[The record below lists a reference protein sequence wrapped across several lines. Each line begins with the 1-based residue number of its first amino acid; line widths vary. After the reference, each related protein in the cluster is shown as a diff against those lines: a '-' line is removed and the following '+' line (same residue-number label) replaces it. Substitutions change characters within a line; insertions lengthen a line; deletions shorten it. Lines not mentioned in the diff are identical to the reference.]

1 MSDEIV
7 AGSVAGLDDGPPTVV
22 ELIDVSK
29 TYTGGVEALRHV
41 NLRITSGESVA
52 IVGPSGSG
60 KSTLLQVL
68 GCLDRATSGT
78 VILSDQD
85 VSKLGDRK
93 LSLIRGSM
101 IGFVFQQFHLV
112 ETMSA
117 LDNVALPLLYQ
128 GVSRAVRRRRAID
141 CLERVG
147 LAHRANH
154 RPSRLSG
161 GERQR
166 AAIARALVTEPAM
179 LLADEP
185 TGNLDRRT
193 GLEIVDLFHS
203 LHDDG
208 STIVIITH
216 DQQLAAGFARQEEVL
231 DGQLMS
237 SAVLV

>member
-1 MSDEIV
+1 M
-7 AGSVAGLDDGPPTVV
+7 
-22 ELIDVSK
+22 
-29 TYTGGVEALRHV
+29 
-41 NLRITSGESVA
+41 
-52 IVGPSGSG
+52 
-60 KSTLLQVL
+60 
-68 GCLDRATSGT
+68 
-78 VILSDQD
+78 
-85 VSKLGDRK
+85 LGDRK
-93 LSLIRGSM
+93 LSAIRGSM

-128 GVSRAVRRRRAID
+128 GVGRVQRRRRAAE

-147 LAHRANH
+147 LAHRGGH

-193 GLEIVDLFHS
+193 GTEIVDLFHS
-203 LHDDG
+203 LHEDG
-208 STIVIITH
+208 ATVVVITH
-216 DQQLAAGFARQEEVL
+216 DQQIAARFPRREEVL
-231 DGQLMS
+231 DGQLVTSLHQSLPAESMAGVS
-237 SAVLV
+237 

>member
-1 MSDEIV
+1 MS
-7 AGSVAGLDDGPPTVV
+7 VV
-22 ELIDVSK
+22 ELVDVCK
-29 TYTGGVEALRHV
+29 TYPGGVEALRDV
-41 NLRITSGESVA
+41 NLRIDAGESLA

-68 GCLDRATSGT
+68 GCLDRATSGSVT
-78 VILSDQD
+78 LSDHD
-85 VSKLGDRK
+85 VSILGDRK

-112 ETMSA
+112 ETMTA

-128 GVSRAVRRRRAID
+128 GVPRSARRRRAAE

-147 LAHRANH
+147 LAHRAGH

-193 GLEIVDLFHS
+193 GGEIVDLFHS
-203 LHDDG
+203 LHRDG
-208 STIVIITH
+208 ATVVVITH
-216 DQQLAAGFARQEEVL
+216 DQQVAAGFSRREEVL
-231 DGQLMS
+231 DGRLMS
-237 SAVLV
+237 AVAS

>member
-1 MSDEIV
+1 MN
-7 AGSVAGLDDGPPTVV
+7 VV
-22 ELIDVSK
+22 ELVDVCK
-29 TYTGGVEALRHV
+29 TYPGGVEALRGV
-41 NLRITSGESVA
+41 NLRIEAGESVA

-68 GCLDRATSGT
+68 GCLDRATSGR
-78 VILSDQD
+78 VVLSDHD
-85 VSKLGDRK
+85 VSMLGDRK
-93 LSLIRGSM
+93 LSEIRGSM

-128 GVSRAVRRRRAID
+128 GVPRTARRRRAIE

-147 LAHRANH
+147 LNHRASH

-193 GLEIVDLFHS
+193 GAEIVDLFHS
-203 LHDDG
+203 LHRDG
-208 STIVIITH
+208 STVVVITH
-216 DQQLAAGFARQEEVL
+216 DQQVAEGFPRREEVL
-231 DGQLMS
+231 DGQLVSLAVQSVPAQS
-237 SAVLV
+237 SAAHL

>member
-1 MSDEIV
+1 MPIV
-7 AGSVAGLDDGPPTVV
+7 TPDRAGTVV
-22 ELIDVSK
+22 ELTDVHK
-29 TYTGGVEALRHV
+29 TYPGGVEALRGV
-41 NLRITSGESVA
+41 NLRITSGESLA

-78 VILSDQD
+78 VVLADHD
-85 VSKLGDRK
+85 VSRLGDRK
-93 LSLIRGSM
+93 LSSIRGSM

-128 GVSRAVRRRRAID
+128 GVGRTARRRCAVE

-147 LAHRANH
+147 LAHRSDH

-166 AAIARALVTEPAM
+166 VAIARALVTEPAM

-193 GLEIVDLFHS
+193 GIEIVELFHS
-203 LHDDG
+203 LHRDG
-208 STIVIITH
+208 STVVVITH
-216 DQQLAAGFARQEEVL
+216 DQQLAAGFPRREEVL
-231 DGQLMS
+231 DGQLI
-237 SAVLV
+237 SAAVAA

>member
-1 MSDEIV
+1 V
-7 AGSVAGLDDGPPTVV
+7 NVV
-22 ELIDVSK
+22 ELVDVCK
-29 TYTGGVEALRHV
+29 TYPGGVEALRSV
-41 NLRITSGESVA
+41 NLRIEAGESVA

-68 GCLDRATSGT
+68 GCLDRATSGK
-78 VILSDQD
+78 VVLAEHD
-85 VSKLGDRK
+85 VSVLGDRK
-93 LSLIRGSM
+93 LSEIRGSM

-128 GVSRAVRRRRAID
+128 GVARSVRRSRAIE

-147 LAHRANH
+147 LSHRAGH

-193 GLEIVDLFHS
+193 GGEIVELFHS
-203 LHDDG
+203 LNGDG
-208 STIVIITH
+208 STVVIITH
-216 DQQLAAGFARQEEVL
+216 DQQLAEGFGRREEVL
-231 DGQLMS
+231 DGQLVAS
-237 SAVLV
+237 LVASGASA

>member
-1 MSDEIV
+1 
-7 AGSVAGLDDGPPTVV
+7 V
-22 ELIDVSK
+22 ELVDVGK
-29 TYTGGVEALRHV
+29 IYPGGVEALRGV
-41 NLRITSGESVA
+41 NLRIERGESVA

-78 VILSDQD
+78 VVLSGHD
-85 VSKLGDRK
+85 VSALGDRA
-93 LSLIRGSM
+93 LSAIRGST

-128 GVSRAVRRRRAID
+128 GVSKPSRRRRAEE
-141 CLERVG
+141 CLHRVG
-147 LAHRANH
+147 LAHRGDH

-166 AAIARALVTEPAM
+166 AAIARALVTAPAM

-193 GLEIVDLFHS
+193 GAEIVELFHS
-203 LHDDG
+203 LHAEG
-208 STIVIITH
+208 STVVVITH
-216 DQQLAAGFARQEEVL
+216 DHDVAARFARREEVL

-237 SAVLV
+237 GLVLQ

>member
-1 MSDEIV
+1 VS
-7 AGSVAGLDDGPPTVV
+7 VV
-22 ELIDVSK
+22 ELVDVCK
-29 TYTGGVEALRHV
+29 TYPGGVEALRSV
-41 NLRITSGESVA
+41 NLRIEAGESMA

-68 GCLDRATSGT
+68 GCLDRATSGR
-78 VILSDQD
+78 VVLSDHD
-85 VSKLGDRK
+85 VSTLGDRK
-93 LSLIRGSM
+93 LSEIRGSM

-117 LDNVALPLLYQ
+117 LDNVALPLVYQ
-128 GVSRAVRRRRAID
+128 GVSRTSRRRRAIE

-147 LAHRANH
+147 LGNRAAH

-193 GLEIVDLFHS
+193 GAEIVELFHS
-203 LHDDG
+203 LHRDG
-208 STIVIITH
+208 STVVVITH
-216 DQQLAAGFARQEEVL
+216 DQQLAQGFPRREEVL

-237 SAVLV
+237 MGVLS

>member
-1 MSDEIV
+1 V
-7 AGSVAGLDDGPPTVV
+7 NVV
-22 ELIDVSK
+22 ELVDVCK
-29 TYTGGVEALRHV
+29 TYPGGVEALRGV
-41 NLRITSGESVA
+41 NLRIEAGESLA

-68 GCLDRATSGT
+68 GCLDRATSGR
-78 VILSDQD
+78 VVLSDQD
-85 VSKLGDRK
+85 VSTLGDRR
-93 LSLIRGSM
+93 LSVIRGSM

-117 LDNVALPLLYQ
+117 LDNVALPLVYQ
-128 GVSRAVRRRRAID
+128 GVSRTSRRRRAIE

-147 LAHRANH
+147 LGNRAAH

-193 GLEIVDLFHS
+193 GAEIVELFHS
-203 LHDDG
+203 LHRDG
-208 STIVIITH
+208 STVVVITH
-216 DQQLAAGFARQEEVL
+216 DQQLAQGFPRREEVL

-237 SAVLV
+237 MGVLS

>member
-1 MSDEIV
+1 MS
-7 AGSVAGLDDGPPTVV
+7 GPASVV
-22 ELIDVSK
+22 ELVDVCK
-29 TYTGGVEALRHV
+29 TYTGGVEALRNV
-41 NLRITSGESVA
+41 NLRIDAGESLA

-68 GCLDRATSGT
+68 GCLDRATSGR
-78 VILSDQD
+78 VVLAGHD
-85 VSKLGDRK
+85 VSKLGDRR
-93 LSLIRGSM
+93 LSAIRRSM

-128 GVSRAVRRRRAID
+128 GAGKGARRRRAIE
-141 CLERVG
+141 CLDRVG
-147 LAHRANH
+147 LAHRASH

-193 GLEIVDLFHS
+193 GIEIVELFHS
-203 LHDDG
+203 LRADG
-208 STIVIITH
+208 ATVAVITH
-216 DQQLAAGFARQEEVL
+216 DHQVAAQFPRREEVL
-231 DGQLMS
+231 DGQLTS
-237 SAVLV
+237 SLVLT

>member
-1 MSDEIV
+1 MS
-7 AGSVAGLDDGPPTVV
+7 VV
-22 ELIDVSK
+22 ELVDVCK
-29 TYTGGVEALRHV
+29 TYAGGVEALRGV
-41 NLRITSGESVA
+41 NLRIEAGESLA

-68 GCLDRATSGT
+68 GCLDRATSGR
-78 VILSDQD
+78 VVLADQD
-85 VSKLGDRK
+85 VSRLGDRK
-93 LSLIRGSM
+93 LSSIRGSM

-128 GVSRAVRRRRAID
+128 GVGKVARRRRATD

-147 LAHRANH
+147 LAHRAAH

-193 GLEIVDLFHS
+193 GVEIVDLFHS
-203 LHDDG
+203 LHADG
-208 STIVIITH
+208 ATVVVITH
-216 DQQLAAGFARQEEVL
+216 DQQVAAGFPRREEVL
-231 DGQLMS
+231 DGQLTS
-237 SAVLV
+237 SLTAELTGAWA

>member
-1 MSDEIV
+1 MSAEIV
-7 AGSVAGLDDGPPTVV
+7 AGSVAGLDDGPPAVV

-29 TYTGGVEALRHV
+29 TYAGGVEALRNV
-41 NLRITSGESVA
+41 DLRITSGESVA

-78 VILSDQD
+78 VILSGQD

-128 GVSRAVRRRRAID
+128 GIPRTSRRRRAIE

-193 GLEIVDLFHS
+193 GMEIVDLFHS
-203 LHDDG
+203 LHRDG
-208 STIVIITH
+208 STVVIITH

-231 DGQLMS
+231 DGQLL
-237 SAVLV
+237 SAVPA

>member
-1 MSDEIV
+1 V
-7 AGSVAGLDDGPPTVV
+7 NVV
-22 ELIDVSK
+22 ELVDVCK
-29 TYTGGVEALRHV
+29 TYSGGVEALRGV
-41 NLRITSGESVA
+41 NLRIEVGESLA

-68 GCLDRATSGT
+68 GCLDRATSGK
-78 VILSDQD
+78 VVLSDHD
-85 VSKLGDRK
+85 VSRLGDRK
-93 LSLIRGSM
+93 LSAIRGSM

-128 GVSRAVRRRRAID
+128 GVGRSARRRRAAA
-141 CLERVG
+141 CLDRVG
-147 LAHRANH
+147 LGHRGSH

-193 GLEIVDLFHS
+193 GAEIVDLFHS
-203 LHDDG
+203 LHSEG
-208 STIVIITH
+208 STVVVITH
-216 DQQLAAGFARQEEVL
+216 DQQVAASFPRREEVL
-231 DGQLMS
+231 DGQLVS
-237 SAVLV
+237 SASLAELVGVLS

>member
-1 MSDEIV
+1 V
-7 AGSVAGLDDGPPTVV
+7 LAGY
-22 ELIDVSK
+22 DVS
-29 TYTGGVEALRHV
+29 T
-41 NLRITSGESVA
+41 
-52 IVGPSGSG
+52 
-60 KSTLLQVL
+60 
-68 GCLDRATSGT
+68 
-78 VILSDQD
+78 
-85 VSKLGDRK
+85 LGDRR
-93 LSLIRGSM
+93 LSAIRGSM

-128 GVSRAVRRRRAID
+128 GVGRGARRRRATE

-147 LAHRANH
+147 LAHRASH

-193 GLEIVDLFHS
+193 GVEIVELFHS
-203 LHDDG
+203 LHSDG
-208 STIVIITH
+208 ATVVVITH
-216 DQQLAAGFARQEEVL
+216 DQQVAARFPRREEVL
-231 DGQLMS
+231 DGQLTS
-237 SAVLV
+237 SLVPA

>member
-1 MSDEIV
+1 VS
-7 AGSVAGLDDGPPTVV
+7 VV
-22 ELIDVSK
+22 ELVDVCK
-29 TYTGGVEALRHV
+29 TYPGGVEALRSV
-41 NLRITSGESVA
+41 NLRIEAGESMA

-68 GCLDRATSGT
+68 GCLDRATSGR
-78 VILSDQD
+78 VVLSDHD
-85 VSKLGDRK
+85 VSTLGDRK
-93 LSLIRGSM
+93 LSEIRGSM

-117 LDNVALPLLYQ
+117 LDNVALPLVYQ
-128 GVSRAVRRRRAID
+128 GVSRTSRRRRAIE

-147 LAHRANH
+147 LGNRAAH

-193 GLEIVDLFHS
+193 GAEIVDLFHS
-203 LHDDG
+203 LHRDG
-208 STIVIITH
+208 STIVVITH
-216 DQQLAAGFARQEEVL
+216 DQQLAQGFPRREEVL

-237 SAVLV
+237 MGVLL

>member
-1 MSDEIV
+1 MS
-7 AGSVAGLDDGPPTVV
+7 VV
-22 ELIDVSK
+22 ELIDVCK
-29 TYTGGVEALRHV
+29 TYAGGVEALRGV
-41 NLRITSGESVA
+41 DLRIDAGESVA

-68 GCLDRATSGT
+68 GCLDRASSGK
-78 VILSDQD
+78 VVLADHD
-85 VSKLGDRK
+85 VSMLGDRK
-93 LSLIRGSM
+93 LSSIRGSM

-128 GVSRAVRRRRAID
+128 GVGRTQRRRRAME

-147 LAHRANH
+147 MGHRATH

-193 GLEIVDLFHS
+193 GIEIVDLFHS
-203 LHDDG
+203 LHGDG
-208 STIVIITH
+208 ATIVVITH
-216 DQQLAAGFARQEEVL
+216 DQQVAARFPRREEVL
-231 DGQLMS
+231 DGQLTSALVMS
-237 SAVLV
+237 

>member
-1 MSDEIV
+1 MS
-7 AGSVAGLDDGPPTVV
+7 VV
-22 ELIDVSK
+22 ELVDVCK
-29 TYTGGVEALRHV
+29 TYAGGVEALRGV
-41 NLRITSGESVA
+41 NLRIEPGESLA

-68 GCLDRATSGT
+68 GCLDRATSGQ
-78 VILSDQD
+78 VVLSDQD
-85 VSKLGDRK
+85 VSMLGDRK
-93 LSLIRGSM
+93 LSAIRGSM

-128 GVSRAVRRRRAID
+128 GVGRVQRRRRAAE

-147 LAHRANH
+147 LAHRGGH

-193 GLEIVDLFHS
+193 GTEIVDLFHS
-203 LHDDG
+203 LHEDG
-208 STIVIITH
+208 ATVVVITH
-216 DQQLAAGFARQEEVL
+216 DHQIAARFPRREEVL
-231 DGQLMS
+231 DGQLVTSLHHS
-237 SAVLV
+237 SPAESMAVVS

>member
-1 MSDEIV
+1 MN
-7 AGSVAGLDDGPPTVV
+7 VV
-22 ELIDVSK
+22 ELVDVCK
-29 TYTGGVEALRHV
+29 TYPGGVEALRGV
-41 NLRITSGESVA
+41 NLCIEVGESVA

-68 GCLDRATSGT
+68 GCLDRATSGR
-78 VILSDQD
+78 VVLSDHD

-93 LSLIRGSM
+93 LSEMRGSM

-128 GVSRAVRRRRAID
+128 GVPRTARRRRAVE

-147 LAHRANH
+147 LSHRAAH

-193 GLEIVDLFHS
+193 GAEIVDLFHS
-203 LHDDG
+203 LHRDG
-208 STIVIITH
+208 STVVVITH
-216 DQQLAAGFARQEEVL
+216 DQQLAEGFRA
-231 DGQLMS
+231 S
-237 SAVLV
+237 

>member
-1 MSDEIV
+1 MS
-7 AGSVAGLDDGPPTVV
+7 VV
-22 ELIDVSK
+22 ELVDVCK
-29 TYTGGVEALRHV
+29 TYPGGVEALRGV
-41 NLRITSGESVA
+41 NLRIDAGESVA

-78 VILSDQD
+78 VVLADHD
-85 VSKLGDRK
+85 VSLLGDRK
-93 LSLIRGSM
+93 LSSIRGSM

-128 GVSRAVRRRRAID
+128 GVGRTQRRRRAMN

-147 LAHRANH
+147 MAHRATH

-193 GLEIVDLFHS
+193 GIEIVDLFHV
-203 LHDDG
+203 LHDEG
-208 STIVIITH
+208 ATIVVITH
-216 DQQLAAGFARQEEVL
+216 DQQIASTFPRREEVL
-231 DGQLMS
+231 DGQLTSSLTSSLASSLVMS
-237 SAVLV
+237 

>member
-1 MSDEIV
+1 M
-7 AGSVAGLDDGPPTVV
+7 
-22 ELIDVSK
+22 IDVCK
-29 TYTGGVEALRHV
+29 TYSGGVEALRNV
-41 NLRITSGESVA
+41 NLRIDVGESLA

-68 GCLDRATSGT
+68 GCLDRATSGK
-78 VILSDQD
+78 VILSGYD
-85 VSKLGDRK
+85 VSMLGDRR
-93 LSLIRGSM
+93 LSAIRGSM

-128 GVSRAVRRRRAID
+128 GVGKSARRRQAIE
-141 CLERVG
+141 CLQRVG
-147 LAHRANH
+147 LAHRAAH

-193 GLEIVDLFHS
+193 GIEIVELFHS
-203 LHDDG
+203 LHADG
-208 STIVIITH
+208 ATVVVITH
-216 DQQLAAGFARQEEVL
+216 DQQVAARFPRREEVL
-231 DGQLMS
+231 DGQLTS
-237 SAVLV
+237 SLVMA

>member
-1 MSDEIV
+1 MSE
-7 AGSVAGLDDGPPTVV
+7 TVV
-22 ELIDVSK
+22 ELTGVHK
-29 TYTGGVEALRHV
+29 TYPGGVEALRGID
-41 NLRITSGESVA
+41 LRITSGESVA

-78 VILSDQD
+78 VVLADHD
-85 VSKLGDRK
+85 VSRLGDRK
-93 LSLIRGSM
+93 LSSIRGSM

-128 GVSRAVRRRRAID
+128 GVGRTTRRRRAVE

-147 LAHRANH
+147 LTHRGTH

-193 GLEIVDLFHS
+193 GIEIVELFHS
-203 LHDDG
+203 LHRDG
-208 STIVIITH
+208 ATVVVITH
-216 DQQLAAGFARQEEVL
+216 DQQLAAGFARREEVL
-231 DGQLMS
+231 DGQLVAA
-237 SAVLV
+237 AVAA

>member
-1 MSDEIV
+1 MS
-7 AGSVAGLDDGPPTVV
+7 LDIADRGDVKRATVV

-29 TYTGGVEALRHV
+29 TYAGGVEALRNV

-85 VSKLGDRK
+85 VSKLGDRR

-128 GVSRAVRRRRAID
+128 GISRTSRRRRAEE

-147 LAHRANH
+147 LAHRADH

-193 GLEIVDLFHS
+193 GMEIVDLFHS
-203 LHDDG
+203 LHQDG
-208 STIVIITH
+208 STVVVITH
-216 DQQLAAGFARQEEVL
+216 DQQLAAGFARREEVL

-237 SAVLV
+237 TAVLA

>member
-1 MSDEIV
+1 V
-7 AGSVAGLDDGPPTVV
+7 NVV
-22 ELIDVSK
+22 ELVDVCK
-29 TYTGGVEALRHV
+29 TYPGGVEALRGV
-41 NLRITSGESVA
+41 NLRIEAGESLA

-68 GCLDRATSGT
+68 GCLDRATSGR
-78 VILSDQD
+78 VVLSDQD
-85 VSKLGDRK
+85 VSTLGDRR
-93 LSLIRGSM
+93 LSVIRGSM

-128 GVSRAVRRRRAID
+128 GAGKSARRRRAIE
-141 CLERVG
+141 CLDRVG
-147 LAHRANH
+147 LAHRASH

-166 AAIARALVTEPAM
+166 VAIARALVTEPAM

-193 GLEIVDLFHS
+193 GVEIVELFHS
-203 LHDDG
+203 LHADG
-208 STIVIITH
+208 ATVVVITH
-216 DQQLAAGFARQEEVL
+216 DQQVAARFPRREEVL
-231 DGQLMS
+231 DGQLTS
-237 SAVLV
+237 SLVPA

>member
-1 MSDEIV
+1 MS
-7 AGSVAGLDDGPPTVV
+7 VV
-22 ELIDVSK
+22 ELVDVYK
-29 TYTGGVEALRHV
+29 TYAGGVQALRGV
-41 NLRITSGESVA
+41 DLRIESGESLA

-68 GCLDRATSGT
+68 GCLDRATSGK
-78 VILSDQD
+78 VVLADHD
-85 VSKLGDRK
+85 VSMLGDRR
-93 LSLIRGSM
+93 LSAIRGSM

-128 GVSRAVRRRRAID
+128 GVARAPRRRRAAE

-147 LAHRANH
+147 IAHRADH

-193 GLEIVDLFHS
+193 GLEIVELFHS
-203 LHDDG
+203 LHQEG
-208 STIVIITH
+208 STVVVITH
-216 DQQLAAGFARQEEVL
+216 DQQVAARFPRREEVL
-231 DGQLMS
+231 DGQLVS
-237 SAVLV
+237 SLSRDMAVVS

>member
-1 MSDEIV
+1 MS
-7 AGSVAGLDDGPPTVV
+7 VV
-22 ELIDVSK
+22 ELVDVCK
-29 TYTGGVEALRHV
+29 TYPGGVEALRDV
-41 NLRITSGESVA
+41 TLRIDAGESLA

-78 VILSDQD
+78 VTLSDRD
-85 VSKLGDRK
+85 VSTLGDRK
-93 LSLIRGSM
+93 LSQIRGSM

-112 ETMSA
+112 ETMTA

-128 GVSRAVRRRRAID
+128 GVPRSTRRRRAIE

-147 LAHRANH
+147 MGHRADH

-179 LLADEP
+179 LLAEEP

-193 GLEIVDLFHS
+193 GGEIVDLFHS
-203 LHDDG
+203 LHHDG
-208 STIVIITH
+208 ATVVVITH
-216 DQQLAAGFARQEEVL
+216 DQQVAAGFPRREEVL
-231 DGQLMS
+231 DGRLTSTMAAAS
-237 SAVLV
+237 

>member
-1 MSDEIV
+1 MS
-7 AGSVAGLDDGPPTVV
+7 VV
-22 ELIDVSK
+22 ELIDVCK
-29 TYTGGVEALRHV
+29 TYAGGVEALRGV
-41 NLRITSGESVA
+41 NLRIDAGESVA

-68 GCLDRATSGT
+68 GCLDRATSGK
-78 VILSDQD
+78 VVLADHD
-85 VSKLGDRK
+85 VSMLGDRK
-93 LSLIRGSM
+93 LSSIRGSM

-128 GVSRAVRRRRAID
+128 GVGRAQRRRRALN

-147 LAHRANH
+147 MAHRATH

-193 GLEIVDLFHS
+193 GIEIVDLFHA
-203 LHDDG
+203 LHDEG
-208 STIVIITH
+208 ATIVVITH
-216 DQQLAAGFARQEEVL
+216 DQQIASTFPRREEVL
-231 DGQLMS
+231 DGQLTSSLVMS
-237 SAVLV
+237 

>member
-1 MSDEIV
+1 VSDL
-7 AGSVAGLDDGPPTVV
+7 GDDDRPAVV
-22 ELIDVSK
+22 ELIDVCK
-29 TYTGGVEALRHV
+29 TYTAKTSPAGVEALRGV
-41 NLRITSGESVA
+41 DLRIVSGESLA

-68 GCLDRATSGT
+68 GCLDRATSGK
-78 VILSDQD
+78 VVLAGQD

-128 GVSRAVRRRRAID
+128 GVSRSSRRRRAIE

-147 LAHRANH
+147 LAHRADH

-166 AAIARALVTEPAM
+166 AAIARALVTDPAL

-193 GLEIVDLFHS
+193 GTEIVDLFHL
-203 LHDDG
+203 LHHEG
-208 STIVIITH
+208 STVVVITH
-216 DQQLAAGFARQEEVL
+216 DQQLAAGFARREEVL
-231 DGQLMS
+231 DGRLMS
-237 SAVLV
+237 SAVLA

>member
-1 MSDEIV
+1 MS
-7 AGSVAGLDDGPPTVV
+7 GPASVV
-22 ELIDVSK
+22 ELVDVCK
-29 TYTGGVEALRHV
+29 TYTGGVEALRNV
-41 NLRITSGESVA
+41 NLRIDAGESLA

-68 GCLDRATSGT
+68 GCLDRATSGK
-78 VILSDQD
+78 VVLAGHD
-85 VSKLGDRK
+85 VSKLGDRR
-93 LSLIRGSM
+93 LSAIRRSM

-128 GVSRAVRRRRAID
+128 GAGKGARRRRAIE
-141 CLERVG
+141 CLDRVG
-147 LAHRANH
+147 LAHRASH

-193 GLEIVDLFHS
+193 GIEIVELFHS
-203 LHDDG
+203 LRADG
-208 STIVIITH
+208 ATVAVITH
-216 DQQLAAGFARQEEVL
+216 DHQVAAQFPRREEVL
-231 DGQLMS
+231 DGQLTS
-237 SAVLV
+237 SLVLT

>member
-1 MSDEIV
+1 VS
-7 AGSVAGLDDGPPTVV
+7 VV
-22 ELIDVSK
+22 ELVDVCK
-29 TYTGGVEALRHV
+29 TYPGGVEALRDV
-41 NLRITSGESVA
+41 TLRIDAGESLA

-78 VILSDQD
+78 VRLSDRD
-85 VSKLGDRK
+85 VSTLGDRK
-93 LSLIRGSM
+93 LSQIRGSM

-112 ETMSA
+112 ETMTA

-128 GVSRAVRRRRAID
+128 GVPRSTRRRRAIE

-147 LAHRANH
+147 MSHRADH

-193 GLEIVDLFHS
+193 GGEIVDLFHS
-203 LHDDG
+203 LHHDG
-208 STIVIITH
+208 ATVVVITH
-216 DQQLAAGFARQEEVL
+216 DQQVAAGFPRREEVL
-231 DGQLMS
+231 DGRLTSTMAAPS
-237 SAVLV
+237 

>member
-1 MSDEIV
+1 VS
-7 AGSVAGLDDGPPTVV
+7 VV
-22 ELIDVSK
+22 ELVDVCK
-29 TYTGGVEALRHV
+29 TYAGGVEALRGV
-41 NLRITSGESVA
+41 NLRIERGESLA

-68 GCLDRATSGT
+68 GCLDRASSGK
-78 VILSDQD
+78 VVLADQD
-85 VSKLGDRK
+85 VSMLGDRK
-93 LSLIRGSM
+93 LSAIRGSM

-112 ETMSA
+112 ETMTS
-117 LDNVALPLLYQ
+117 LDNVALPLLYH
-128 GVSRAVRRRRAID
+128 GVGRVQRRRRAAE

-147 LAHRANH
+147 LAHRGGH

-193 GLEIVDLFHS
+193 GTEIVDLFHS
-203 LHDDG
+203 LHEDG
-208 STIVIITH
+208 ATVVVITH
-216 DQQLAAGFARQEEVL
+216 DQQIAARFPRREEVL
-231 DGQLMS
+231 DGQLVTLLDESLPAESMAIVS
-237 SAVLV
+237 